1 MAGLIQPFAVLSS
14 RLEQY
19 YVSITIGPSIKMDDA
34 LKERLLEIG
43 ADPEACVDPFDVW
56 LRLRTQYG
64 PRVNVIDLYALVA
77 HPRGL
82 EAHELPIAERKQLC
96 LRALPATV
104 EGFEVVERSDRPEE
118 EPVEIAPYDE
128 RWPELF
134 AAWHERLAE
143 ALGPT
148 ARRIEH
154 VGSTAVP
161 GLPAKP
167 TIDIQMSVDDL
178 EDESRYVPPIEA
190 LGVQLRNRDLE
201 HRFFRPFSGMPR
213 DVHIHVC
220 AVGSEWGRRHM
231 LFRDYLRAD
240 AHAREAYTRAKVL
253 AAARWRDDRIAYTA
267 AKDDQ
272 IRELMAAAERNA
284 PTSRP

>member
-1 MAGLIQPFAVLSS
+1 
-14 RLEQY
+14 
-19 YVSITIGPSIKMDDA
+19 MDDA
-34 LKERLLEIG
+34 LKDRLVGIG
-43 ADPEACVDPFDVW
+43 VDPEGYADPFDVW
-56 LRLRTQYG
+56 LRLRAHND

-104 EGFEVVERSDRPEE
+104 EGFEVVERSDRPEL

-128 RWPELF
+128 RWPQLF
-134 AAWHERLAE
+134 AAWHERLAR
-143 ALGPT
+143 ALGAT

-167 TIDIQMSVDDL
+167 TIDIQITVDDL

-201 HRFFRPFSGMPR
+201 HRFFRPFSGLPR
-213 DVHIHVC
+213 DVHVHAC
-220 AVGSEWGRRHM
+220 AAGSEWERRHL
-231 LFRDYLRAD
+231 LFRDYLRAN
-240 AHAREAYTRAKVL
+240 AQARDAYTRTKL
-253 AAARWRDDRIAYTA
+253 SAAARWTDDRIAYTE

-284 PTSRP
+284 PTSRR